1 MSEEI
6 KNAPEKSGKPAEACP
21 ICGFITPFNP
31 EEVDFCCPVCGSPSG
46 QVKPRK
52 VEPLKS

>member
-6 KNAPEKSGKPAEACP
+6 RNTPEKNEKPAGACP

-31 EEVDFCCPVCGSPSG
+31 EEEGFCCPVCGAPSG

-52 VEPLKS
+52 V